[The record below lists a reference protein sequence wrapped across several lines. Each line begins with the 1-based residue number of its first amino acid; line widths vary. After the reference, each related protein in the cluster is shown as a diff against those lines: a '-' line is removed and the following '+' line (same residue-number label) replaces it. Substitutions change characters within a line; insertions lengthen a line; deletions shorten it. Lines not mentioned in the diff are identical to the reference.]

1 MKRNY
6 IICTE
11 LFTTGEVGQQFCSG
25 FEFCFQCLCDCS
37 QPPVTPVR
45 EKFPPL
51 ASISPG
57 RSYSTFTAG
66 KTPMHI
72 SKSNFFQF
80 FGWET
85 FNECFYFFRVNGL
98 DGLSDP
104 DLTLVPGICLENCPF
119 HSGFPIVLSIGFCSR
134 I

>member
-72 SKSNFFQF
+72 SKSNFFQKYSLF
-80 FGWET
+80 SSVIMIFQ
-85 FNECFYFFRVNGL
+85 L
-98 DGLSDP
+98 
-104 DLTLVPGICLENCPF
+104 
-119 HSGFPIVLSIGFCSR
+119 
-134 I
+134 